1 MKGQIYIAIRQ
12 YNEVI
17 PFNIHKSKDEIPPPI
32 FQNQLSP
39 FLETVAVQRD
49 ARVNDIKKSVIKEGL
64 ESRDAGPFHGKKR
77 REGICACD
85 AHG

>member
-39 FLETVAVQRD
+39 FLETVAV
-49 ARVNDIKKSVIKEGL
+49 RVMLI
-64 ESRDAGPFHGKKR
+64 
-77 REGICACD
+77 
-85 AHG
+85 

>member
-17 PFNIHKSKDEIPPPI
+17 PFNIHKSKDEIPPSI
-32 FQNQLSP
+32 FPNQLSP
-39 FLETVAVQRD
+39 FLKTVSVQRD
-49 ARVNDIKKSVIKEGL
+49 ARVDNIKKSVVEEGL

-85 AHG
+85 AHR

>member
-1 MKGQIYIAIRQ
+1 MKGRTYIAISQ

-17 PFNIHKSKDEIPPPI
+17 PFNVHKSKDEIPPPI

-39 FLETVAVQRD
+39 FLETVAVQRYACVD
-49 ARVNDIKKSVIKEGL
+49 SIKKNVIKEGL
-64 ESRDAGPFHGKKR
+64 ESRDAGPFHDKKR

>member
-17 PFNIHKSKDEIPPPI
+17 PFNIHKSKDKIPPPI

-49 ARVNDIKKSVIKEGL
+49 ARVDNIKKSVIKEGL

-77 REGICACD
+77 REGICACY

>member
-12 YNEVI
+12 YDEVI
-17 PFNIHKSKDEIPPPI
+17 PFNIHKSKDKIPPPI

-49 ARVNDIKKSVIKEGL
+49 ARVDNIKKGVIKEGL

-77 REGICACD
+77 REGICAYD